1 MNVVIAVFALIGI
14 CAVGIAAGVA
24 LFVGGL
30 LLYDRIAVSQ
40 MHRR

>member
-1 MNVVIAVFALIGI
+1 MNIAIAVFAFIGI
-14 CAVGIAAGVA
+14 CAVGIAVGLG

-40 MHRR
+40 MRRR